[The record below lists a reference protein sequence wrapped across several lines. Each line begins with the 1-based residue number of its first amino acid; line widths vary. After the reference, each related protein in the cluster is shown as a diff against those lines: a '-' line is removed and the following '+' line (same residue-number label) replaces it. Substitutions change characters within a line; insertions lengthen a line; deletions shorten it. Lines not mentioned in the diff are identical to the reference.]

1 VPTKRDNPY
10 LNFNFLVQ
18 LGDEAAAGFSEV
30 ELPEGRI
37 EAVEYREG
45 DDPGPARKLPGR
57 VSYGHVV
64 LRRGLA
70 GGTDLFDWWRAVR
83 DGQPDR
89 RDVSIVLLD
98 EARNQVATWRVRNA
112 WPTRLAY
119 SRLDGRG
126 NDVVIET
133 LELAHEGF
141 ELE

>member
-1 VPTKRDNPY
+1 MPTKRDNPY

-45 DDPGPARKLPGR
+45 DDRGPARKLPGR
-57 VSYGHVV
+57 VSYGDVV

-98 EARNQVATWRVRNA
+98 VARNQVATWRVRNA